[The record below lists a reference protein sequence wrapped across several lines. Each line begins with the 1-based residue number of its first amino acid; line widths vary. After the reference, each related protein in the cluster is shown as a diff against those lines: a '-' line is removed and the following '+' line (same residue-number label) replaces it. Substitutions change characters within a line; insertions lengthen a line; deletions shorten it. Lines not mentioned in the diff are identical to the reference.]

1 MHFLR
6 GCEGIQG
13 GLDRERDGVRCE
25 SRRRVDAG
33 TSSRRR
39 DEADGV
45 GAPQSGP
52 PWISSQPLRI
62 ALLLA
67 GCLAAAL
74 AALGVA
80 AQPLTCPAAPAG
92 RPCDVFHF
100 HVQMFR
106 PDTRAFTEIY
116 AGPQFATQVA
126 CDRAREQQVAANQK
140 VAGFFRDVKK
150 QERYMPDRVGVCHCD
165 MTDERSS
172 GTYLNADQRV
182 LQLRMAEEIRLR
194 VRERLLDE
202 KIATDSELMRALYS
216 DPPSTPALGTPKL
229 VPMPAIVAV
238 PLVTAAEDLQ
248 PTRTLDTSKPTVA
261 AMDLPL
267 IDIGAASAPAVSE
280 GEASPSSEA
289 GISGPAPLPPAEEPP
304 FEETRVEAQ
313 EAVEEIEDLPSEDEQ
328 QSVEETAER
337 FISYETQRIQNVL
350 RASSAIADENV
361 KTKIFQACME
371 RIQLLSNL
379 RLLIEGS
386 GMRSRLAT
394 AAREAQTEAQRLVL
408 VAQLFGEGVK
418 AHWAPS
424 DASDVIFEI
433 DPSVAAEPERA
444 LRDSTGR
451 FTSDQ
456 KQQALYVV
464 LAQTQPTEDQR
475 LWLSAVVDGF
485 LR

>member
-1 MHFLR
+1 MHF
-6 GCEGIQG
+6 
-13 GLDRERDGVRCE
+13 
-25 SRRRVDAG
+25 
-33 TSSRRR
+33 
-39 DEADGV
+39 
-45 GAPQSGP
+45 P
-52 PWISSQPLRI
+52 RI
-62 ALLLA
+62 ALLLV
-67 GCLAAAL
+67 GPLAAAL
-74 AALGVA
+74 TTVSLA

-116 AGPQFATQVA
+116 AGPRFATQAA
-126 CDRAREQQVAANQK
+126 CDRARELQVAANQK

-150 QERYMPDRVGVCHCD
+150 QERYMPDRIGVCHCD

-172 GTYLNADQRV
+172 ATYLSPDQRV
-182 LQLRMAEEIRLR
+182 LQLRTAEEIRLR

-202 KIATDSELMRALYS
+202 KIATDSELMRALHS
-216 DPPSTPALGTPKL
+216 DPPSTPALGAPKL
-229 VPMPAIVAV
+229 VPMPAIVAI
-238 PLVTAAEDLQ
+238 PLVTAADDLM

-261 AMDLPL
+261 AIDLPL
-267 IDIGAASAPAVSE
+267 IDIGAPAPAPSE
-280 GEASPSSEA
+280 PAVPGVTEAEASPTVAPEA
-289 GISGPAPLPPAEEPP
+289 VEPP
-304 FEETRVEAQ
+304 FEETRVEPLP
-313 EAVEEIEDLPSEDEQ
+313 AVEEAEESPSGEEQ
-328 QSVEETAER
+328 QSAEETAER

-394 AAREAQTEAQRLVL
+394 AARDAETEAHRLAL
-408 VAQLFGEGVK
+408 VARLFGDDVK
-418 AHWAPS
+418 PHWAPS

-433 DPSVAAEPERA
+433 DPDVASEPERA

-456 KQQALYVV
+456 KKQALYVV

-475 LWLSAVVDGF
+475 LWLSAVVEGF

>member
-1 MHFLR
+1 MHF
-6 GCEGIQG
+6 
-13 GLDRERDGVRCE
+13 
-25 SRRRVDAG
+25 
-33 TSSRRR
+33 
-39 DEADGV
+39 
-45 GAPQSGP
+45 P
-52 PWISSQPLRI
+52 

-67 GCLAAAL
+67 GCLAAVL
-74 AALGVA
+74 TPVGLA

-116 AGPQFATQVA
+116 AGPQFATQAA

-150 QERYMPDRVGVCHCD
+150 QERYMPDRFGVCHCD
-165 MTDERSS
+165 MTEERSS
-172 GTYLNADQRV
+172 ATYLNPDQRV

-216 DPPSTPALGTPKL
+216 DPPSTPALGAPKL
-229 VPMPAIVAV
+229 VPMPAVVAA
-238 PLVTAAEDLQ
+238 PIATAAEDLQ
-248 PTRTLDTSKPTVA
+248 PTRTLDTSKPTIA
-261 AMDLPL
+261 AIDLPL
-267 IDIGAASAPAVSE
+267 IDIGATAPAAGEPEVPAVT
-280 GEASPSSEA
+280 GAEASS
-289 GISGPAPLPPAEEPP
+289 PAAPEIFEPP
-304 FEETRVEAQ
+304 VEETRVEPQ
-313 EAVEEIEDLPSEDEQ
+313 PAVEEMEEPPSEEEQ
-328 QSVEETAER
+328 QSAEETAER

-350 RASSAIADENV
+350 RASSAIGDENV

-394 AAREAQTEAQRLVL
+394 AARDADTEAERLAL
-408 VAQLFGEGVK
+408 VAQLFGDGVK
-418 AHWAPS
+418 PHWAPS
-424 DASDVIFEI
+424 DASDVVFEI
-433 DPSVAAEPERA
+433 DPAVASEPERA

-456 KQQALYVV
+456 KKQALYVV

-475 LWLSAVVDGF
+475 LWLSSVVEGF